1 MKSDVSS
8 SSYTVKKS
16 KYVSQMK
23 GMVRQRVRQ
32 LENIG
37 VEEFREQRT
46 KFLERKQEEDAKINK
61 TKAQANK
68 RIEYTPVPGRIFK
81 LNTRAGST
89 YTLDQRIKDKK
100 KVFPAYFS

>member
-1 MKSDVSS
+1 
-8 SSYTVKKS
+8 
-16 KYVSQMK
+16 
-23 GMVRQRVRQ
+23 
-32 LENIG
+32 

-46 KFLERKQEEDAKINK
+46 KFLERKQEEDQKMHR

-68 RIEYTPVPGRIFK
+68 RVEYTPAPGRIFK

-89 YTLDQRIKDKK
+89 YTLDNRIKDKK